1 MKFFLLVFFTAIA
14 SPALAA
20 DQFDLVCTSTEG
32 SADRY
37 RIDLTKG
44 EACSG
49 NCDRIW
55 KMGEATTGELKVI
68 NKQPAFRGDMEESMF
83 VDRQTG
89 QYRYYNYIDGLRPH
103 SRKGVCQVAPFSGFP
118 AQKF

>member
-1 MKFFLLVFFTAIA
+1 MQVKSKRFVKRSKAQCRVQTRGTAMKFFLLVFFTAIA

-68 NKQPAFRGDMEESMF
+68 KIGRASCRE
-83 VDRQTG
+83 R
-89 QYRYYNYIDGLRPH
+89 
-103 SRKGVCQVAPFSGFP
+103 VCLYG
-118 AQKF
+118 

>member
-1 MKFFLLVFFTAIA
+1 MVCVFLLFFFSSIRRHTRC
-14 SPALAA
+14 ALVTGVQTCA
-20 DQFDLVCTSTEG
+20 LPICTEG

-68 NKQPAFRGDMEESMF
+68 NKQPAFRGDMEECMF
-83 VDRQTG
+83 VDRQTRSEGRRVG
-89 QYRYYNYIDGLRPH
+89 QECGNRCSYRWSPYPTN
-103 SRKGVCQVAPFSGFP
+103 K
-118 AQKF
+118 K

>member
-68 NKQPAFRGDMEESMF
+68 NKQPAFRGDMEECMF
-83 VDRQTG
+83 VDRQTRSEGRRVG
-89 QYRYYNYIDGLRPH
+89 QECGNRCSYRWSPYPTN
-103 SRKGVCQVAPFSGFP
+103 K
-118 AQKF
+118 K